1 MPKFDS
7 RSILNNAVTSDN
19 GEIMAVWNAEADVRS
34 RGFMTHLK
42 LNVY

>member
-19 GEIMAVWNAEADVRS
+19 GAIMDIRNAGEGV
-34 RGFMTHLK
+34 THLK
-42 LNVY
+42 

>member
-19 GEIMAVWNAEADVRS
+19 GAIMDVRNAGADAQS
-34 RGFMTHLK
+34 QRGFVTHLK
-42 LNVY
+42 LN

>member
-19 GEIMAVWNAEADVRS
+19 GAIMDVLNAGAGARC
-34 RGFMTHLK
+34 THLK
-42 LNVY
+42 